1 MHALEFNQEGIA
13 MFATRQRNLKKVWH
27 GLGDIVN
34 DESTVEDLLK
44 AAGLWEHK
52 IVKSALFA
60 DYSGDLAELLKM
72 SSEDLQKMDRNT
84 ILSLV
89 TRAVKNSDLTELGVL
104 INRENDRKHLSI
116 MSPSYCQVQLM
127 EAYGVLDT
135 LVDDGQLILESAGSL
150 RGGKSTFLSAKLTG
164 DSLQIVDGDLMD
176 QYVTM
181 LDSYDGFSRLHILA
195 AGIMVVCLNTFR
207 AALGEAE
214 RSGKI
219 SSRSHRSGMFG
230 ATHLD
235 EIREA
240 LGLVREQ
247 FTSYQT
253 LAQKMAMIKV
263 SEADAEQFF
272 EALVLGEKFGTQL
285 EQDAEGKWS
294 WSGQARRSIG
304 ELEYMYHYGPGQE
317 LDGRKGTAWGL
328 INGVTGWTSHLKKHR
343 SSWDE
348 DRTTFQLIG
357 NGNAINERA
366 HHLLVQQY
374 QLAA

>member
-1 MHALEFNQEGIA
+1 MRGE
-13 MFATRQRNLKKVWH
+13 R
-27 GLGDIVN
+27 
-34 DESTVEDLLK
+34 ED
-44 AAGLWEHK
+44 
-52 IVKSALFA
+52 
-60 DYSGDLAELLKM
+60 
-72 SSEDLQKMDRNT
+72 
-84 ILSLV
+84 
-89 TRAVKNSDLTELGVL
+89 
-104 INRENDRKHLSI
+104 
-116 MSPSYCQVQLM
+116 
-127 EAYGVLDT
+127 
-135 LVDDGQLILESAGSL
+135 
-150 RGGKSTFLSAKLTG
+150 
-164 DSLQIVDGDLMD
+164 
-176 QYVTM
+176 
-181 LDSYDGFSRLHILA
+181 
-195 AGIMVVCLNTFR
+195 
-207 AALGEAE
+207 
-214 RSGKI
+214 
-219 SSRSHRSGMFG
+219 
-230 ATHLD
+230 
-235 EIREA
+235 
-240 LGLVREQ
+240 
-247 FTSYQT
+247 QT